1 MYHRCCHVLPRMTQ
15 GFTPDDSRATRATTI
30 QKQEEKLKMLTTS
43 GDAMKLRF
51 PGESGSG
58 QHQAQCVG
66 DTY

>member
-1 MYHRCCHVLPRMTQ
+1 MLLECLDAARTDTVNDTSVRSLST
-15 GFTPDDSRATRATTI
+15 GSLLKDTF
-30 QKQEEKLKMLTTS
+30 EEKLKMLTTS
-43 GDAMKLRF
+43 GDGVKLRF